1 MIVSFRHKGLKK
13 LFQTGHA
20 SGINPQH
27 TPRIIRILALL
38 NTAFSIE
45 DMNLPGL
52 KLHELKGERKGTWAV
67 SVSGNWRI
75 TFQWEHQNVILLDY
89 EDYH

>member
-27 TPRIIRILALL
+27 IPRITRILALL

-75 TFQWEHQNVILLDY
+75 TFQWEHGNVILLDY